1 MEALLSALIVAVLA
15 NLLVQYI
22 QNWLNQKREDRKLLL
37 QTLPILSKLKPHL
50 DEYYAPQSQ
59 EIDELSRELI
69 LVAGGV
75 HTRSYGKLAD
85 KLVDFV
91 MKPDKRVDKLDELFK
106 EVSEKVSKP
115 INRGNK
121 KEKQFFKKVA
131 EELKQIME
139 KEDKARQKKGGE
151 NEKKELS

>member
-1 MEALLSALIVAVLA
+1 MEGLLSALIVAVLT
-15 NLLVQYI
+15 NLLVQYT

-37 QTLPILSKLKPHL
+37 QTLSILSKLKPHL
-50 DEYYAPQSQ
+50 GEYYAPQSQ
-59 EIDELSRELI
+59 EIAELSRELMI
-69 LVAGGV
+69 VAGGV

-91 MKPDKRVDKLDELFK
+91 KKPDKRVDKLDELFQ
-106 EVSEKVSKP
+106 EVSEEVSKP
-115 INRGNK
+115 INRVNK

-139 KEDKARQKKGGE
+139 KEDKARE
-151 NEKKELS
+151 EKKEEK